1 MKWLEVSLIVDGELA
16 EAVAD
21 VLSRHVPN
29 GVALQI
35 EDAGDRVNASTR
47 VKVLAYLNVDDGTEA
62 RREKI
67 EQGLW
72 HLGQIQPIPKPS
84 YRVIEEQN
92 WNKIWKA
99 SYKPIP
105 IGESLL
111 VLPAWYEAPKGKRQ
125 AIILD
130 PGMAFGTGLHPTT
143 QLCLTAMEDY
153 LETGASVIDLGC
165 GSGILSIAA
174 IRLGAGTVW
183 ALDTDPTAIENARTN
198 IKRNGMPERIRLEEG
213 SLPKIL
219 NNESGQ
225 DSADLLLANIYS
237 TILVDLLDAGLTR
250 AVRPQGRLILSGIM
264 RHQSEAIRAKC
275 MALGAQLLETRRD
288 GDWVALVLRKLP
300 ELP

>member
-1 MKWLEVSLIVDGELA
+1 LKWLEVSLTVDGELA

-21 VLSRHVPN
+21 VLSRYVPN

-35 EDAGDRVNASTR
+35 EDAEVRVNASTP
-47 VKVLAYLNVDDGTEA
+47 VKVLAYLEVDDGIDA
-62 RREKI
+62 KRENI

-72 HLGQIQPIPKPS
+72 HLGQIQPIPAPT

-92 WNKIWKA
+92 WSDLWKA

-105 IGESLL
+105 IGEKLL

-143 QLCLTAMEDY
+143 QLCLAAMEDH
-153 LETGASVIDLGC
+153 LETGASVVDLGC

-174 IRLGAGTVW
+174 VRLGAGTVW
-183 ALDTDPTAIENARTN
+183 ALDTDPVAINNAQKN
-198 IKRNGMPERIRLEEG
+198 IERNGMLERIRLEEG
-213 SLPKIL
+213 SLAKIL
-219 NNESGQ
+219 NDESSPGA
-225 DSADLLLANIYS
+225 ADLLLANIYA

-250 AVRPQGRLILSGIM
+250 AVRPQGMLILSGIM
-264 RHQSEAIRAKC
+264 HHQVEAIREKC
-275 MALGAQLLETRRD
+275 TPPGVRLLETRRD
-288 GDWVALVLRKLP
+288 GDWAALVLQKPPGRL
-300 ELP
+300 